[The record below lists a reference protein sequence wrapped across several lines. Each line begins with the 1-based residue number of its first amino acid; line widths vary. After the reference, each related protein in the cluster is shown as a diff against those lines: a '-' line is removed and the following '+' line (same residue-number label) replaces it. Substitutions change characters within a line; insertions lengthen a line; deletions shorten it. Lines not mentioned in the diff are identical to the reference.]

1 MKNITLS
8 IDEEI
13 YLAARRKAAERNMSL
28 SRLVAEYLRTLSRED
43 ELRAERNRRLD
54 AAFAAI
60 DHGIVRPPVGPVK
73 REEIYDADLR

>member
-28 SRLVAEYLRTLSRED
+28 SRLVAEYLQSLSREE
-43 ELRAERNRRLD
+43 ELRTERNRRLNE
-54 AAFAAI
+54 AFYAI
-60 DHGIVRPPVGPVK
+60 DQGAARPPVG
-73 REEIYDADLR
+73 RLNRAEIYDADLR